1 MSSLQDWIHKLEEGT
16 GARYLK
22 IITAGLLILTL
33 ALLYDFRAYRNF
45 DTLEAMDVA
54 QLAHNIADDKGYTTL
69 FIRPLSIY
77 LVQSHAEAG
86 STNVLAV
93 TNPDL
98 ARIKTAHPDL
108 ANPPVYPLVLAGL
121 MKVLPFHFAINA
133 INMKSAFW
141 GNNGNFWRYEPD
153 FLIAVFN
160 EILLLAVVAL
170 TFLLALKLFDQN
182 VAWLSALLVLGCE
195 TLWKFSTSG
204 LSTMLLVVIFLGLA
218 WCVLKIEEI
227 AREPQPRS
235 NRLLGLAVTAGFF
248 VGVGA
253 LTRYA
258 FGWTII
264 PVAVF
269 LILFGGQR
277 RIMNPLAAFGVFAI
291 VLTPWIVR
299 NFIVSG
305 TPFGTA
311 GFALLEGTQ
320 AFPNFQLERSLHP
333 DFSSAF
339 SLGLYGHKLLANT
352 RDILANDLPKLG
364 GSWASVLFLAGLLL
378 SFRSAAIRR
387 MRYFLLMCLV
397 VFIVVQAL
405 GLTQLSQESPEI
417 NSENLLVL
425 LAPLVFIY
433 GVSFFFTFLEQM
445 KLPLVQLRYAVTVLF
460 AGLCCLPMIFT
471 LLPPKTS
478 PVAYPPYYPP
488 DIQKVTGWMK
498 PDELMMSDV
507 PWAVAWYGQHQCI
520 WLTLNADDDFFAIN
534 DYMKPVQ
541 ALYLTPE
548 TMDGKF
554 LSDWIHAGKGS
565 WGNFIIQSV
574 LQNQL
579 PTGFPLQHA
588 PPGFL
593 PDRLFLTDLD
603 RWKIAPAP
611 DATP

>member
-1 MSSLQDWIHKLEEGT
+1 MSSLQDWIHKLEEGA

-22 IITAGLLILTL
+22 IIAAGLLILTL
-33 ALLYDFRAYRNF
+33 ALFYDFHAYRNF
-45 DTLEAMDVA
+45 DTPEAMDAA
-54 QLAHNIADDKGYTTL
+54 QLAHNIADGKGYTTL

-86 STNVLAV
+86 STNVLVA

-121 MKVLPFHFAINA
+121 MKLLPFHFAINA
-133 INMKSAFW
+133 KSSFW

-160 EILLLAVVAL
+160 EILLLAVVTL

-195 TLWKFSTSG
+195 MLWKFSVSG
-204 LSTMLLVVIFLGLA
+204 LSTMVLLVIFLGLT

-235 NRLLGLAVTAGFF
+235 NRPLGLALAAGAL

-258 FGWTII
+258 FGWAII

-277 RIMNPLAAFGVFAI
+277 RIMNALAAFGAFAAVF
-291 VLTPWIVR
+291 TPWIVR

-311 GFALLEGTQ
+311 SFAVLEGTL
-320 AFPNFQLERSLHP
+320 FTHFQLERSLHP
-333 DFSSAF
+333 DFSNAF
-339 SLGLYGHKLLANT
+339 ELALYVHKLLANV
-352 RDILANDLPKLG
+352 RDILVNDLPKLG
-364 GSWASVLFLAGLLL
+364 GSWASILFLAGLLL

-387 MRYFLLMCLV
+387 MRYFLLMCLA

-405 GLTQLSQESPEI
+405 GRTQLSEESPEI

-425 LAPLVFIY
+425 LVPLVFIY

-445 KLPLVQLRYAVTVLF
+445 KLPLPQLHYAATGLF

-471 LLPPKTS
+471 LLPPKTI
-478 PVAYPPYYPP
+478 PIAYPPYYPP
-488 DIQKVTGWMK
+488 DIQQTAGWMK

-507 PWAVAWYGQHQCI
+507 PWAVAWYGQRQCI

-554 LSDWIHAGKGS
+554 VSDWMRTGKHS
-565 WGNFIIQSV
+565 WGNFIIQAAV
-574 LQNQL
+574 QNQI
-579 PTGFPLQHA
+579 PTGFPLRHA
-588 PPGFL
+588 PTGFL
-593 PDRLFLTDLD
+593 PDRLFLTDWD
-603 RWKIAPAP
+603 RWKTAQTP
-611 DATP
+611 DTTP